1 MAAPYGISPTDRSGV
16 IVIAATL
23 FMSWMVLVS
32 LFRVYMRVA
41 MNGPAGWDDVVVWIG
56 GAIGIGNVGA
66 IMKGVSQGLGR
77 INPTDEEGA
86 MKALYTADLLFLA
99 SHGASKV
106 SVCLLLRRLG
116 REGAYIRL
124 CTVGLAVLVLWF
136 LASLLA
142 VGLQCEPSQ
151 PWNLT
156 QCHSFVTGWRAMTAF
171 DVITEALLVGLS
183 IRLVWGVQMRRTQ
196 KAGVIGAFG
205 TRILIIALIIVRQCY
220 LNRVGLNNMLLGIS
234 NVVVATEVLLH
245 SSLMAATVPCLK
257 PFVIAFNTGWGQG
270 GQKDGSYLR
279 SETSEGP
286 PFKARSRPYP
296 ADDEIT
302 MIPTGGAR
310 ECEENLE
317 ASGGLVI
324 HQTREWS
331 LRTEYIEM
339 QPLKG
344 PEPL

>member
-1 MAAPYGISPTDRSGV
+1 
-16 IVIAATL
+16 
-23 FMSWMVLVS
+23 
-32 LFRVYMRVA
+32 
-41 MNGPAGWDDVVVWIG
+41 
-56 GAIGIGNVGA
+56 
-66 IMKGVSQGLGR
+66 
-77 INPTDEEGA
+77 
-86 MKALYTADLLFLA
+86 
-99 SHGASKV
+99 
-106 SVCLLLRRLG
+106 
-116 REGAYIRL
+116 
-124 CTVGLAVLVLWF
+124 
-136 LASLLA
+136 
-142 VGLQCEPSQ
+142 
-151 PWNLT
+151 
-156 QCHSFVTGWRAMTAF
+156 
-171 DVITEALLVGLS
+171 
-183 IRLVWGVQMRRTQ
+183 
-196 KAGVIGAFG
+196 
-205 TRILIIALIIVRQCY
+205 
-220 LNRVGLNNMLLGIS
+220 MLLGIS

-310 ECEENLE
+310 KCEENLE

>member
-1 MAAPYGISPTDRSGV
+1 MAPPKYLSASFFGAWAEKAPIYDFALWASRYSSFGS
-16 IVIAATL
+16 
-23 FMSWMVLVS
+23 S
-32 LFRVYMRVA
+32 LPFLQ
-41 MNGPAGWDDVVVWIG
+41 WDF
-56 GAIGIGNVGA
+56 N
-66 IMKGVSQGLGR
+66 M
-77 INPTDEEGA
+77 
-86 MKALYTADLLFLA
+86 
-99 SHGASKV
+99 
-106 SVCLLLRRLG
+106 
-116 REGAYIRL
+116 
-124 CTVGLAVLVLWF
+124 
-136 LASLLA
+136 
-142 VGLQCEPSQ
+142 
-151 PWNLT
+151 
-156 QCHSFVTGWRAMTAF
+156 TGWRAMTAF
-171 DVITEALLVGLS
+171 DIITEALLVGLS

-205 TRILIIALIIVRQCY
+205 TRIVIVALTIVRQCY
-220 LNRVGLNNMLLGIS
+220 LNRVGLNNILLDMS

-286 PFKARSRPYP
+286 PSKARSRPYP

-310 ECEENLE
+310 ECEGYLEE
-317 ASGGLVI
+317 ASGGLMI

-339 QPLKG
+339 QPLRG
-344 PEPL
+344 PERL

>member
-41 MNGPAGWDDVVVWIG
+41 MNGPAGSDDVV
-56 GAIGIGNVGA
+56 AIGIGNVGA

-86 MKALYTADLLFLA
+86 MKATDLLFLA

-205 TRILIIALIIVRQCY
+205 TRILIVALIIVRQCY

-317 ASGGLVI
+317 EASGGLVI

>member
-1 MAAPYGISPTDRSGV
+1 
-16 IVIAATL
+16 
-23 FMSWMVLVS
+23 
-32 LFRVYMRVA
+32 
-41 MNGPAGWDDVVVWIG
+41 
-56 GAIGIGNVGA
+56 
-66 IMKGVSQGLGR
+66 
-77 INPTDEEGA
+77 

-99 SHGASKV
+99 SHGAAKL

-116 REGAYIRL
+116 REGAYLRL
-124 CTVGLAVLVLWF
+124 CTLGLAILVVWV
-136 LASLLA
+136 LASILA
-142 VGLQCEPSQ
+142 VSLQCDPFQ
-151 PWNLT
+151 PWDLSH
-156 QCHSFVTGWRAMTAF
+156 CRSFITGWRAITAF
-171 DVITEALLVGLS
+171 DVITESLLVGLS

-196 KAGVIGAFG
+196 KIGVIGAFG
-205 TRILIIALIIVRQCY
+205 TRILIVVLIILRQSY
-220 LNRVGLNNMLLGIS
+220 LNQAGLNNILLSMS

-286 PFKARSRPYP
+286 PSKARSHPYP

-302 MIPTGGAR
+302 MILPAEAR
-310 ECEENLE
+310 EHEGNLEE

-324 HQTREWS
+324 HETREWS

-339 QPLKG
+339 RPLKG
-344 PEPL
+344 SEAL